1 MDRNLRDWHRIVA
14 SLQDINLQGERDKFR
29 WTLNS
34 SGTFSVRSMYA
45 ALINNGVRVSQD
57 IWQVKIPS
65 KIRIFL
71 WYLKRGVILTKD
83 NLARR
88 NWNGDKSC
96 AFCHCPETIQ
106 HLFFQCTYAKFLWRA
121 VHLMFGLPPPLS
133 IDDLFVNWSKRG
145 SKLYNSLF
153 LTAASALCW
162 TIWITRNEV
171 VFDKCRP
178 KFFLQVLF
186 RGTYW
191 LRQWAKLQRRE
202 ELRLQLLLAGQ
213 RLETS
218 ALHFFSSNGWLSNR
232 FIG

>member
-1 MDRNLRDWHRIVA
+1 
-14 SLQDINLQGERDKFR
+14 
-29 WTLNS
+29 
-34 SGTFSVRSMYA
+34 
-45 ALINNGVRVSQD
+45 
-57 IWQVKIPS
+57 
-65 KIRIFL
+65 
-71 WYLKRGVILTKD
+71 
-83 NLARR
+83 
-88 NWNGDKSC
+88 
-96 AFCHCPETIQ
+96 
-106 HLFFQCTYAKFLWRA
+106 
-121 VHLMFGLPPPLS
+121 MFGLPPPLS

-213 RLETS
+213 RLETGFTS
-218 ALHFFSSNGWLSNR
+218 LVPMDDYRTDLLVSVCQDLFGVNFVILLDVLWPSKFLSWARVLDLVFVIIGLILSSGR
-232 FIG
+232 